1 MNTNTALAEEV
12 REQRRT
18 LAGRAFVE
26 KAFGDYRVAI
36 ALLPPQGR
44 YRWTAGKLEWEEAPG
59 SGRDLAVVVT
69 DAKTGRFV
77 PGIHANVAF
86 IDAKG
91 SRVAAQALEF
101 IWDDEQPHYGGYVD
115 VKPGERYLVQVHL
128 FPPVFARAGRENQA
142 RFVNNVDAIFED
154 VVIESS

>member
-1 MNTNTALAEEV
+1 MNTNTALAEKV

-18 LAGRAFVE
+18 LAGREFVE
-26 KAFGDYRVAI
+26 KAYGDYRVAI
-36 ALLPPQGR
+36 ALLPPQGH
-44 YRWTAGKLEWEEAPG
+44 YRWKTGKLEWEEAPE
-59 SGRDLAVVVT
+59 SGRDLAVLVT
-69 DAKTGRFV
+69 DAKTGRLL
-77 PGIHANVAF
+77 PGIHANVAV

-101 IWDDEQPHYGGYVD
+101 VWDDEQPHYGAHLD
-115 VKPGERYLVQVHL
+115 VPPGERCIVQVHL

-142 RFVNNVDAIFED
+142 RFINNVDAIFED